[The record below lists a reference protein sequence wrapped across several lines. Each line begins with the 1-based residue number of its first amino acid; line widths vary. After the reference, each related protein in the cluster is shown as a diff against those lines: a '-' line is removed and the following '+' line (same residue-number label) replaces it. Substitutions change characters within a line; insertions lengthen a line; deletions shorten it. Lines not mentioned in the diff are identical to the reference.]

1 LIIRETESG
10 PIIAEHKINHGKGQ
24 LIQDTNHKRDRT
36 KGIDAYIE
44 TVASHFSDTD
54 KAKGYLDEIRKVRRR
69 YIRDQLQLIM
79 KHAKLHEQILL
90 DTALAECI
98 SRQLYSATD
107 FIDMV
112 QHLNRQRLESVT

>member
-1 LIIRETESG
+1 
-10 PIIAEHKINHGKGQ
+10 
-24 LIQDTNHKRDRT
+24 
-36 KGIDAYIE
+36 YIE

-112 QHLNRQRLESVT
+112 QHLNRQRLESVTDEKHHAGDIHPVQYWDESIHQTNTQTRDIKEYVSV